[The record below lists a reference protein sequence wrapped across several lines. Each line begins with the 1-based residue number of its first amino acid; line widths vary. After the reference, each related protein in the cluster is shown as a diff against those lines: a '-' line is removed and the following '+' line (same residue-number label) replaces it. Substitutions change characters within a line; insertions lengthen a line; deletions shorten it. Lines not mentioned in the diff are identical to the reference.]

1 MKRIDEWKSMQT
13 HFKVLLYSFGA
24 IHRKTIETYSADL
37 LIFLR
42 KKGAKKRFSPE
53 RPGRSR
59 RTHGHLMYLFTYC
72 RTASTVLG
80 TNSLDL
86 VWGNF
91 CSSKAV
97 FTALFFHIL
106 KSSKRSRFVITLCT
120 RRAFSFYQQP
130 LAVKLDV
137 WKFGENYERQRRDD
151 WINQT
156 QYCYY
161 RVCHPTMCSMSFNVD
176 HS

>member
-1 MKRIDEWKSMQT
+1 MKRIDEKKSLQT

-42 KKGAKKRFSPE
+42 KKGKKKCFCPE

-59 RTHGHLMYLFTYC
+59 RTHGHLMYLFTHC
-72 RTASTVLG
+72 RPASTVLG

-91 CSSKAV
+91 AALKPCSLLC
-97 FTALFFHIL
+97 FFFHIL
-106 KSSKRSRFVITLCT
+106 KSSKRSKFVITLCT
-120 RRAFSFYQQP
+120 RRALSFLPAALGRKIRHMEIRGKVRTATWRRWDQP
-130 LAVKLDV
+130 NNMLLLPRLPS
-137 WKFGENYERQRRDD
+137 N
-151 WINQT
+151 
-156 QYCYY
+156 
-161 RVCHPTMCSMSFNVD
+161 NV
-176 HS
+176 